1 MSKYIDAIIGHAVGD
16 AMGVPTEFCLR
27 EKLLEKPITQMI
39 SSAKVNQPAG
49 TWSDDTSMEIATI
62 DSFIKNK
69 KFDYN
74 DIMKNWVMWI
84 DKSAYTGNGEV
95 FDVGS
100 TCLRAIRKYSE
111 GINPIECGLNS
122 VNYNGNGS
130 LMRILPVALYAYSK
144 KLNNNE
150 IMKLTNDISSL
161 THGHDISKLGCYIYV
176 KYVIYLLN
184 GYTKEEAYNKIKK
197 ENYSSYSDEAI
208 AAYKRI
214 LKNNIK
220 EYPLNEIKSSGYV
233 VDTLECS
240 LWILL
245 NSKSYKEAIIASTN
259 IGEDTDTIGAITGSM
274 AGIIYGYNSIP
285 IDWLGELKKKDYLI
299 ELALEFEKITTNF
312 KKDVLLGTAIG
323 DIAGSR
329 FEINNCKKGKDFVLL
344 HDNYCRFTDDT
355 VMTFAVA
362 KALMSCKKDLSDL
375 KEITITCMT
384 EVGRKYLNCGFGPS
398 FYNWIKGDEHKP
410 YGSYGNGA
418 AMRISPVS
426 VVINNIDEIK
436 EASACITNVS
446 HNHED
451 SIKGA
456 EAVCIAIHMAL
467 DNKNKNEI
475 IKYIEDNYFKIDE
488 VNSNLKSLKEIHINC
503 VETVKQAL
511 IAFRESIDFED
522 AIRNA
527 IALGGDSDTIG
538 AITGS
543 IAAAY
548 YGIPDDLCTKVE
560 KFLDD
565 YLLNIHN
572 EFMKK

>member
-27 EKLLEKPITQMI
+27 EKLLENPITQMI

-95 FDVGS
+95 FDVGR

-130 LMRILPVALYAYSK
+130 LMRILPVALYSYSK
-144 KLNNNE
+144 KLNDNE

-161 THGHDISKLGCYIYV
+161 THGHEISKLGCYIYV

-208 AAYKRI
+208 DAYKRI

-285 IDWLGELKKKDYLI
+285 IDWLKELKRKDYLI
-299 ELALEFEKITTNF
+299 ELALEFEKITTTF
-312 KKDVLLGTAIG
+312 RKDVLLGTAIG

-329 FEINNCKKGKDFVLL
+329 FEINNCKTGKDFILL

-503 VETVKQAL
+503 VETVKQAF

-548 YGIPDDLCTKVE
+548 YGIPDYLCIKVE